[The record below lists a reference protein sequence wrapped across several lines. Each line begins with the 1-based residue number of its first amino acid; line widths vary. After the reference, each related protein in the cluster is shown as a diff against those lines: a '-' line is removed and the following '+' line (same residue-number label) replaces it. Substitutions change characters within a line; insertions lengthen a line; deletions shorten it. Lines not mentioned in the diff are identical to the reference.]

1 MAIAHPTTEEH
12 SDEVPR
18 PERMQQIIKEVY
30 NQKGNSTLRATAAK
44 LVDSLDLLRRAIGKP
59 DLLE

>member
-1 MAIAHPTTEEH
+1 
-12 SDEVPR
+12 
-18 PERMQQIIKEVY
+18 MQQIIKEVY